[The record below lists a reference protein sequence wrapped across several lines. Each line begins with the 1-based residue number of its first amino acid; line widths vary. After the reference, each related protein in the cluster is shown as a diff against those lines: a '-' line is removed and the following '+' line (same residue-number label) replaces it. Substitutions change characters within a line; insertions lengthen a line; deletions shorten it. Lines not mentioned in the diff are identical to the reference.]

1 MTMQKFIV
9 NIKVH
14 PDGSPTTFMTAK
26 RTVLAESV
34 AGVIHRL
41 AEVAAKMQPVDG
53 DADAKS

>member
-1 MTMQKFIV
+1 MESFIV

-14 PDGSPTTFMTAK
+14 PHGKPETFMTAK
-26 RTVLAESV
+26 RTVLADSV

-41 AEVAAKMQPVDG
+41 TAVADKMQPVAG